1 MKRWNVGTL
10 ERFNVPTFSEEEQR
24 MPYITSVERRGIQK
38 GQAQGETIG
47 LRKGLLK
54 GIELGL
60 ELKFGADGLR
70 LLPEIHQIQ
79 DLAVISA
86 VHATIKDA

>member
-1 MKRWNVGTL
+1 
-10 ERFNVPTFSEEEQR
+10 

-60 ELKFGADGLR
+60 ELKFGADGLH
-70 LLPEIHQIQ
+70 LLPENHQIR
-79 DLAVISA
+79 DLAVIAA
-86 VHATIKDA
+86 VHAAIKDAQTPDEVRQVYAGAGDASTV

>member
-1 MKRWNVGTL
+1 
-10 ERFNVPTFSEEEQR
+10 

-70 LLPEIHQIQ
+70 LLPEIQQ
-79 DLAVISA
+79 VTNLAVIEA
-86 VHATIKDA
+86 VHAAIKDAQTPDEIRRVYAGADNSSPG